1 MQSKLPDQGTT
12 IFTVMSDL
20 ANRHHAL
27 NMSQGF
33 PNYDPPQE
41 LRAALAE
48 AALASHHQYAPMS
61 GLDILRE
68 QISGKLQR
76 FYQVDADPDTEITV
90 TPGATEAI
98 YCAITATVRNGDE
111 VIVFDPCYDS
121 YEPAILLA
129 GGSARHI
136 AMQPPGFTIDWDQVA
151 AAING
156 RTRMI
161 IVNTPHNPSGAVLSH
176 EDMLALEALVAEREI
191 YVLSDE
197 VYEHLVF
204 DGRQHRSVLQY
215 PRLRE
220 CSFATFSFGKT
231 YHITGWK
238 TGYCV
243 APPSL
248 TNELRKVHQFVSY
261 VAVTPIQQALARFMI
276 SQPEFPASLAG
287 FYQEKRDLFCALLSG
302 SRFSLSP
309 AQGTYFQLLDYSG
322 ITAEP
327 DTELATRL
335 TREAG
340 IASIPVSIFCAA
352 PPGGRYLRF
361 CFAKSTEFLKQGAE
375 ILCRI

>member
-1 MQSKLPDQGTT
+1 MT
-12 IFTVMSDL
+12 
-20 ANRHHAL
+20 
-27 NMSQGF
+27 
-33 PNYDPPQE
+33 PPQE

-136 AMQPPGFTIDWDQVA
+136 AMQPPEFTIDWDQVA

-156 RTRMI
+156 HTRMI

-176 EDMLALEALVAEREI
+176 DDMLALEALVAEREI

-220 CSFATFSFGKT
+220 RSFATFSFGKT

-248 TNELRKVHQFVSY
+248 TNELRKVHQFVNY

-327 DTELATRL
+327 DTEFATRL